1 MFKAK
6 LALFLACIT
15 LSFNACA
22 GWVQFT
28 FQNAVLDNSSVLEG
42 YFIQDLEDRSIAFYD
57 FRFLGG
63 GNPGMINM
71 SPSAI
76 FNNITSASNSLPGT
90 GPTSFNA
97 FDFLEGSYY
106 HDMGFQF
113 SGAGVGGFYD
123 LNGYRQQSPLIGDPD
138 IVPGYFTI
146 SGQVIRSAV
155 SSDMLLYLQAAED
168 NGELIGGLNRIIPSG
183 QVAVPEPASL
193 ALMLFAAAA
202 LFGSTRQARRAR

>member
-28 FQNAVLDNSSVLEG
+28 FQNAVLDNGSVLEG
-42 YFIQDLEDRSIAFYD
+42 YFIQDLEDRSIAFYE

-71 SPSAI
+71 SPSGI

-97 FDFLEGSYY
+97 FDLLEESYY
-106 HDMGFQF
+106 HEMGFYF
-113 SGAGVGGFYD
+113 SGAGVGGIYD
-123 LNGYRQQSPLIGDPD
+123 LNGYRLQSPLISDPE

-155 SSDMLLYLQAAED
+155 PSDMLLYLQAAED
-168 NGELIGGLNRIIPSG
+168 NGELIGGLTRIIPSG
-183 QVAVPEPASL
+183 QIAVPEPTSL
-193 ALMLFAAAA
+193 ALLLLGAAA
-202 LFGSTRQARRAR
+202 LFGSTRQARRTR